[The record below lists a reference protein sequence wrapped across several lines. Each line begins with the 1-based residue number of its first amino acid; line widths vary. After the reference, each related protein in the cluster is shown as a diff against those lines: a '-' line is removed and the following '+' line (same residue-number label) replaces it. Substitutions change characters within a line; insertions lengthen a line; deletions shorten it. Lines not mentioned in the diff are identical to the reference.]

1 MNIISLNGSHV
12 STLSLKHHFPPHMM
26 SRIKLL
32 CLTNQSF
39 TCICG
44 LSAPSHSE
52 FHEHEP
58 LTIENVPALM
68 KIKKEKVKF
77 SSL

>member
-1 MNIISLNGSHV
+1 M
-12 STLSLKHHFPPHMM
+12 TYTKFEHHFTAHMM

-32 CLTNQSF
+32 CFSNQSF
-39 TCICG
+39 THTYG

-52 FHEHEP
+52 LREHEP
-58 LTIENVPALM
+58 LIIENVLALM
-68 KIKKEKVKF
+68 KIKNEVVKF